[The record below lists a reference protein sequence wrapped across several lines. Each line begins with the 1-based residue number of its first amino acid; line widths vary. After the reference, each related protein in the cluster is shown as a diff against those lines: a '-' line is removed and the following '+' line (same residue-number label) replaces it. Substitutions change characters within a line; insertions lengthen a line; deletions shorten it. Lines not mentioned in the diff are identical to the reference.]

1 MIRTFYGFAGLLLVF
16 CSGPLLAQQ
25 DPQVSLFMFNQLYYN
40 PAAAGSEGVSRFQLT
55 HRTQY
60 AGYQATS
67 DPGGALSTQIFSY
80 NMPLASIKS
89 GIGIYA
95 FNDAS
100 GGPQT
105 NQSIQASYA
114 YRLALKNG
122 TLSVGVQ
129 GGLYTMSLNYDLF
142 RYDDQGDALIPTGK
156 IGQSKPDVGA
166 GIYYNTTD
174 YWVGV
179 SMKHL
184 NQPSFNLGTE
194 VGTNPLER
202 STFLT
207 AGYKLGLGYDLDI
220 QPSILYQYSNRAGLP
235 ASSFNINLLATYQTR
250 YFVGFS
256 YRQQDAPTAMLG
268 VSLLRNNALRFGYA
282 IDFVTGTRTAK
293 SPTSQ
298 EIQLSYAL
306 PAPDGRKKPIIRTPR
321 FRY

>member
-1 MIRTFYGFAGLLLVF
+1 MMRTFYGFAGLLILF
-16 CSGPLLAQQ
+16 CSSRSLAQQ

-60 AGYQATS
+60 AGYQAS
-67 DPGGALSTQIFSY
+67 FDPGGALSTDIFSF

-95 FNDAS
+95 FNDAA

-105 NQSIQASYA
+105 NQTIQVSYA

-122 TLSVGVQ
+122 TLSFGVQ
-129 GGLYTMSLNYDLF
+129 GGLYNKSLNYDLY
-142 RYDDQGDALIPTGK
+142 RATDPNDPQILTGK
-156 IGQSKPDVGA
+156 IGESQPDVGA
-166 GIYYNTTD
+166 GVYYSTTD

-184 NQPSFNLGTE
+184 NQATFKLGTN
-194 VGTNPLER
+194 VGLNPLAR
-202 STFLT
+202 ATFLT
-207 AGYKLGLGYDLDI
+207 AGYRLGVGYDLDV
-220 QPSILYQYSNRAGLP
+220 QPSILYQYSNEPGLP
-235 ASSFNINLLATYQTR
+235 ASSYNINVLVTYQTH
-250 YFVGFS
+250 YFAGLS

-268 VSLLRNNALRFGYA
+268 VSLLRNNALRFAYT
-282 IDFVTGTRTAK
+282 IDFTTGTRAAK
-293 SPTSQ
+293 SATSQ
-298 EIQLSYAL
+298 ELQLSYAL
-306 PAPDGRKKPIIRTPR
+306 PALDTRKKPIVRTPR